1 MINNY
6 DQEFGPGGA
15 YAWPADLDVAESFIE
30 VAPEAKSSADCLD
43 DDFFYQQLDYLD
55 VYDDDDEDSGDD
67 DELWAELAKEAARS
81 RQELFK
87 DAINW
92 SLPCLVTSAT
102 YKLLSAKEKRVHT
115 ITRFWDCFLWLFLS
129 FDEPLFNMLQ
139 AKGWNK
145 MYRNEIRE
153 GFKSQLVLEIYGHMG
168 VANRILWSSD
178 KDKPWFTRKYLT
190 SRVYPKDVLRC
201 LDLVGIDPDLA
212 HSAVNQVFKLQSLTP
227 FYDVLFDNPSLIPAI
242 PVNVRDDEEESKKSS
257 PDLRIHLFK
266 FAYGALLF
274 AGAAMAFTRF
284 RPSLRSPRS
293 NWTLV
298 QTEPAP
304 CFAAIS
310 RLRGMKQRQ
319 PVSEGP
325 ERSLDITASGSQQSR
340 SRPMVAAMKN
350 TALLPNRWIK
360 ANLDKLKLSRRERIF
375 RQNTIKRWNLVS
387 ALPSQSS
394 TLPSV
399 DTAEQQSPLIKDKS
413 VLQELYHQLSAKTR
427 ELLAKYIKDDKYIQN
442 VKKGKTWVDGRRI
455 LTNDS
460 PEVKDFLT
468 KLKAQGK
475 EFPEKALLCFHAQRP
490 KRGARPSLMTEGIV
504 FTTQGT
510 VTECKAQKD
519 VMNWAA
525 DCLLIDNE
533 RVKAGDS
540 HENDHVV
547 VSPVANIFELR
558 DPAAEKD
565 QACTVKLP
573 KKIHALRTNYYAQ
586 NPLCFRFDLTNFNQS
601 L

>member
-15 YAWPADLDVAESFIE
+15 HAWPADLDVAESFIE
-30 VAPEAKSSADCLD
+30 VAPDAKSSADCLD

-55 VYDDDDEDSGDD
+55 VYDDGEDSGED
-67 DELWAELAKEAARS
+67 DELWAELAEEAAKS

-115 ITRFWDCFLWLFLS
+115 ISSFWYCFLWLFLS

-153 GFKSQLVLEIYGHMG
+153 GFKSQLRVEG

-190 SRVYPKDVLRC
+190 SHVYPKDVLRC

-212 HSAVNQVFKLQSLTP
+212 HSAVDQVFKLQSLTP
-227 FYDVLFDNPSLIPAI
+227 FYDVLFDNPSLMPAI
-242 PVNVRDDEEESKKSS
+242 PVNVRDDEEETASSKKSS
-257 PDLRIHLFK
+257 PDLLIHLFK

-284 RPSLRSPRS
+284 RPPLRSPRS
-293 NWTLV
+293 NWTSIALV
-298 QTEPAP
+298 QTEPPP

-310 RLRGMKQRQ
+310 RLRGMEQRQ

-340 SRPMVAAMKN
+340 SRPMLAAVKD

-399 DTAEQQSPLIKDKS
+399 DTAEQPSPLIKDKS

-442 VKKGKTWVDGRRI
+442 VKKGKTWVDDRRI

-460 PEVKDFLT
+460 PEVQDFLT

-475 EFPEKALLCFHAQRP
+475 EFPEKTLLCFHAQRP
-490 KRGARPSLMTEGIV
+490 KRGARPSLHSRAI
-504 FTTQGT
+504 
-510 VTECKAQKD
+510 
-519 VMNWAA
+519 
-525 DCLLIDNE
+525 LISINSIDD
-533 RVKAGDS
+533 RGDS
-540 HENDHVV
+540 V
-547 VSPVANIFELR
+547 
-558 DPAAEKD
+558 
-565 QACTVKLP
+565 
-573 KKIHALRTNYYAQ
+573 YYTR
-586 NPLCFRFDLTNFNQS
+586 NS
-601 L
+601 HGV